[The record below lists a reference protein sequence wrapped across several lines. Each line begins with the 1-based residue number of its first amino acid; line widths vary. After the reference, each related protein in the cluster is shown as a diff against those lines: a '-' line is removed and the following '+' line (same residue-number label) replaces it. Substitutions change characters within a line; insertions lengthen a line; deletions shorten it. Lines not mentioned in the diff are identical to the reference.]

1 MWIIILHSVSKR
13 VSINREIKS
22 ELQNLKDCIDKLVG
36 NIANLIDFYIVTI
49 NIRNI
54 ATVFN
59 YQKSILIFNIGTKVI
74 ICI

>member
-22 ELQNLKDCIDKLVG
+22 ELHNLKDCIDKLVG

-59 YQKSILIFNIGTKVI
+59 YQKSILIFNIGAKVI